1 LHLAGGLRFGYGEV
15 VMATT
20 VLVGAQWGDEGKG
33 KIIDVLTEQAVVV
46 VRYQG
51 GNNAGHTVEV
61 GDQKYVLH
69 LIPSGIL
76 HPGKVSVIGNG
87 VVVDPIALL
96 GEIEHLCGR
105 GVTIDGNLYVSE
117 TAHLVFPYHKVLDE
131 IREEQKGKRKI
142 GTTKRGIGPAYA
154 DKGARTG
161 LRLVDLLSPERFSE
175 KLRRKIRENNEIF
188 KAFRAKPLSFAR
200 INDEYLACAR
210 ELRPFITDTVTLLNR
225 AVRDGRNIL
234 FEGAQGTLLDIDF
247 GTYPFVTSSNATAG
261 GACVGTGVPP
271 HKVER
276 VVGVMKAYT
285 TRVGEGPFPTEL
297 LSDQGVLLRETGREF
312 GATTGRPRRCGWF
325 DAVATRYAVMVNG
338 IDELAVTKLDVLDAL
353 PKIKVCVAYK
363 VGDKVYDTLPND
375 IDLLERCAAVYQEFD
390 GWQTS
395 TRLAQDFD
403 QLPKR
408 ARIYLQKLAQLSGA
422 KLSIVSVGAR
432 REETIFL

>member
-1 LHLAGGLRFGYGEV
+1 MPNVAV
-15 VMATT
+15 I
-20 VLVGAQWGDEGKG
+20 GAQWGDEGKG
-33 KIIDVLTEQAVVV
+33 KVIDVLTEQADVV

-76 HPGKVSVIGNG
+76 HPGKISVIGNG
-87 VVVDPIALL
+87 VVVDPGALL
-96 GEIEHLCGR
+96 SEIEHLRDR
-105 GVTIDGNLYVSE
+105 GVMIDGNLYVSE
-117 TAHLVFPYHKVLDE
+117 TAHLVFPYHKLLDE

-154 DKGARTG
+154 DKVARTG
-161 LRLVDLLSPERFSE
+161 LRLVDLLSPERFSG
-175 KLRRKIRENNEIF
+175 KLRRKVRENNEIF
-188 KAFRAKPLSFAR
+188 KAFGAKPLSFAN
-200 INDEYLACAR
+200 INNEYTECGR
-210 ELRPFITDTVTLLNR
+210 KLRPFITDTVTLLNR

-261 GACVGTGVPP
+261 GACIGTGVPP
-271 HKVER
+271 HKVDR

-297 LSDQGVLLRETGREF
+297 LDDQGLLLRETGREF

-325 DAVATRYAVMVNG
+325 DAVATRYSVMVNG
-338 IDELAVTKLDVLDAL
+338 IDELAVTKLDVLDKL
-353 PKIKVCVAYK
+353 PQIKVCVAYK
-363 VGDKVYDTLPND
+363 VGSRRYETVPND
-375 IDLLERCAAVYQEFD
+375 IEILERCTPVYQEFD

-395 TRLAQDFD
+395 TKLAQDFD

-422 KLSIVSVGAR
+422 KLSIVSIGAR